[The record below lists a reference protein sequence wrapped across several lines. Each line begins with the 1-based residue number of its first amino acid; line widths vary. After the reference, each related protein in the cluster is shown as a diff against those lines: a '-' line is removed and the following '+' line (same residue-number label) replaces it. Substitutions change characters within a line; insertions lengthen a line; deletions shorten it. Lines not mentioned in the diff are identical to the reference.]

1 MIAQIRGHLIRK
13 NPGSV
18 IVEVNGIGYQVH
30 VSLSTF
36 YDLPEVE
43 QTVQMHTHTYVRED
57 LLQLYGF
64 STMLEKELFQML
76 IGVSGI
82 GPKLAINI
90 LSGISAPL
98 LLASLGSGDLSRLV
112 SIPGIGRKTA
122 ERMIID
128 LQEKVRKMESRAV
141 RPEAGQRPKDEMAED
156 VISALVN
163 LGYKRS
169 QAEKAV
175 EGVLRQRPGV
185 KLEEALRASLLI
197 LSAG

>member
-1 MIAQIRGHLIRK
+1 
-13 NPGSV
+13 
-18 IVEVNGIGYQVH
+18 
-30 VSLSTF
+30 
-36 YDLPEVE
+36 
-43 QTVQMHTHTYVRED
+43 VQMHTHTYVRED

-141 RPEAGQRPKDEMAED
+141 RPEAGQRPKDDMAED